1 MIAEFLLVKE
11 VSFELELIPSFI
23 FFNYILF
30 YFIFLYFGFWGVG
43 RWQLVNYI
51 LFICGLG

>member
-11 VSFELELIPSFI
+11 VSFELKLIRSFF

>member
-11 VSFELELIPSFI
+11 VSFELELIRSFF

-30 YFIFLYFGFWGVG
+30 YFI
-43 RWQLVNYI
+43 
-51 LFICGLG
+51 LFIFWFLGGG

>member
-11 VSFELELIPSFI
+11 VSFELELIRSFI